1 MDHKPSTTPFS
12 IVLLGTGRVATHLG
26 RALRQ
31 AGHEVRQIFGHTPAP
46 ASALAGAT
54 GGRAVFRT
62 EELDPDAQI
71 YLFAW
76 KDDLLPRLIPL
87 VARHVRTARTAEEKP
102 LFLHTAG
109 SLPLDVFAS
118 HAEDCGILYPL
129 QTFSKDRP
137 VDFRRIPCFLEAST
151 PPALEKL
158 RALAATLSGS
168 IYLMDYDRRRY
179 LHVAAVF
186 ACNFTNHLYA
196 LAGQILRPA
205 GIPFEALLPL
215 IDETAAKVHQLSPV
229 RAQTGP
235 ACRYDR
241 EVMQAH
247 LRLLDELAR
256 SGGLEAQEASA
267 MGSIYQL
274 LSQSIHHLQNQ

>member
-1 MDHKPSTTPFS
+1 M
-12 IVLLGTGRVATHLG
+12 
-26 RALRQ
+26 
-31 AGHEVRQIFGHTPAP
+31 E
-46 ASALAGAT
+46 
-54 GGRAVFRT
+54 
-62 EELDPDAQI
+62 
-71 YLFAW
+71 
-76 KDDLLPRLIPL
+76 DDLLPRLIPL
-87 VARHVRTARTAEEKP
+87 VARHVRTARTAGEKP

-129 QTFSKDRP
+129 QTFSKERP

-151 PPALEKL
+151 PGALEKL
-158 RALAATLSGS
+158 QALAATLSDK
-168 IYLMDYDRRRY
+168 IYFMDSDQRRY

-235 ACRYDR
+235 ACRYDG

-256 SGGLEAQEASA
+256 SGGPEAQEASA
-267 MGSIYQL
+267 MGSIYRL